1 MNALPHNLTHT
12 PGVSAAVTAA
22 LRAVPTGVR
31 VLLWCAVAAAVLMAL
46 GVGIAMIAGN
56 NSKDARLGRT
66 FTLVFLA
73 VMAIQG
79 GYVLAPLSVGRAW
92 WVWSF
97 WLMVPIALLV
107 LCTAMVPIIGAIRW
121 TRPDGA
127 SGWKTI
133 ADMGWMSMIGVAAVR
148 SPARLA
154 MGVPARCTPS
164 GDRRP
169 ALRSGRAVP
178 AKQPHKRGKPHRWN
192 MTSCWVVHALWSL
205 P

>member
-133 ADMGWMSMIGVAAVR
+133 ADMGWMSMIGVALYVL
-148 SPARLA
+148 PPVLLW
-154 MGVPARCTPS
+154 VY
-164 GDRRP
+164 RP
-169 ALRSGRAVP
+169 AARPAVTDVPHSAP
-178 AKQPHKRGKPHRWN
+178 AEPSPLNSHTNVESRIGG
-192 MTSCWVVHALWSL
+192 T
-205 P
+205 

>member
-1 MNALPHNLTHT
+1 MNELPHNLNQT
-12 PGVSAAVTAA
+12 PGMSAAVTSA

-73 VMAIQG
+73 AMAIQG
-79 GYVLAPLSVGRAW
+79 GYVLAPLSVGRNC

-107 LCTAMVPIIGAIRW
+107 LCTAMMPIIGAIRW

-133 ADMGWMSMIGVAAVR
+133 ADIGWMSVIGFALYVLPPVLLWVYRPSPHAPAVHVQTA
-148 SPARLA
+148 PAPPSK
-154 MGVPARCTPS
+154 PAEP
-164 GDRRP
+164 GP
-169 ALRSGRAVP
+169 
-178 AKQPHKRGKPHRWN
+178 N
-192 MTSCWVVHALWSL
+192 
-205 P
+205 